1 MLLEV
6 KDIQLVRNGP
16 HNRFNLHKGE
26 ILGFAGLVGSGRTE
40 LALGMMGAL
49 PTVSKDVWLRGEKVS
64 LDDPAQALA
73 CGIGLLPESRKSE
86 GLITAFSIRENI
98 SLNNLP
104 KYQNASG
111 LIDKAKECASV
122 DALMRQLSIKAP
134 SGESLVVNLSGG
146 NQQKVVIARWI
157 NHHCDVLVFDEPTRG
172 IDVGA
177 KAQIYALMRSLTEQG
192 YAIIMISSE
201 LPEVIGM
208 CDRVAVSTRAP
219 SSRYWKRPP
228 SILKRSCAMQQGAQV
243 NTSINTAGTG
253 RLRLNLARLLRS
265 PAFYPFVGLVVVTLV
280 MILASD
286 TFLTA
291 SNLSNIARQ
300 VSINAIIAVGMTCV
314 ILTGGIDLSVGP
326 VMALSGTLTAGLMVA
341 GLPPG
346 LAIGAGLLV
355 GVAFGIGNGL
365 FVAYLH
371 MPPIIVTLATMGIAR
386 GFGLMYT
393 DGYPISGLPEWFAF
407 FGRASVFGL
416 QVPILIML
424 ITYLAAYVLLQHT
437 RIGRYIYAIGGNEEA
452 VRLSGVR
459 AARFKLLVYGI
470 SGFTAAIAGLVLTSR
485 LMSGQPNA
493 GVSFELD
500 AIAAVVL
507 GGASIAGGRGVIIG
521 TLLGAMLLGVLNNGL
536 NMLGVSPYVQSVI
549 KGGIILLAI
558 FISRQ
563 RHR

>member
-1 MLLEV
+1 
-6 KDIQLVRNGP
+6 
-16 HNRFNLHKGE
+16 
-26 ILGFAGLVGSGRTE
+26 
-40 LALGMMGAL
+40 
-49 PTVSKDVWLRGEKVS
+49 
-64 LDDPAQALA
+64 
-73 CGIGLLPESRKSE
+73 
-86 GLITAFSIRENI
+86 
-98 SLNNLP
+98 
-104 KYQNASG
+104 
-111 LIDKAKECASV
+111 
-122 DALMRQLSIKAP
+122 
-134 SGESLVVNLSGG
+134 
-146 NQQKVVIARWI
+146 
-157 NHHCDVLVFDEPTRG
+157 
-172 IDVGA
+172 
-177 KAQIYALMRSLTEQG
+177 
-192 YAIIMISSE
+192 
-201 LPEVIGM
+201 
-208 CDRVAVSTRAP
+208 
-219 SSRYWKRPP
+219 
-228 SILKRSCAMQQGAQV
+228 MQQGAQV
-243 NTSINTAGTG
+243 NTSINRAGTQG
-253 RLRLNLARLLRS
+253 LRLNLARLVRS
-265 PAFYPFVGLVVVTLV
+265 PAFYPFIGLLVVTAV
-280 MILASD
+280 MIVASD
-286 TFLTA
+286 NFLTA
-291 SNLSNIARQ
+291 SNLSNIGRQ

-346 LAIGAGLLV
+346 LAIGAGLLI

-393 DGYPISGLPEWFAF
+393 DGYPISGLPEWFGF
-407 FGRASVFGL
+407 FGRQSLLGI

-424 ITYLAAYVLLQHT
+424 VTYLVAYVLLQHT

-470 SGFTAAIAGLVLTSR
+470 SGLTAAIAGLVLTSR

-493 GVSFELD
+493 GIGFELD

-507 GGASIAGGRGVIIG
+507 GGASIAGGRGVIVG

-549 KGGIILLAI
+549 KGAIILLAI

-563 RHR
+563 RHK

>member
-1 MLLEV
+1 
-6 KDIQLVRNGP
+6 
-16 HNRFNLHKGE
+16 
-26 ILGFAGLVGSGRTE
+26 
-40 LALGMMGAL
+40 
-49 PTVSKDVWLRGEKVS
+49 
-64 LDDPAQALA
+64 
-73 CGIGLLPESRKSE
+73 
-86 GLITAFSIRENI
+86 
-98 SLNNLP
+98 
-104 KYQNASG
+104 
-111 LIDKAKECASV
+111 
-122 DALMRQLSIKAP
+122 
-134 SGESLVVNLSGG
+134 
-146 NQQKVVIARWI
+146 
-157 NHHCDVLVFDEPTRG
+157 
-172 IDVGA
+172 
-177 KAQIYALMRSLTEQG
+177 
-192 YAIIMISSE
+192 
-201 LPEVIGM
+201 
-208 CDRVAVSTRAP
+208 
-219 SSRYWKRPP
+219 
-228 SILKRSCAMQQGAQV
+228 MQQGAQV
-243 NTSINTAGTG
+243 NTSINTANTG
-253 RLRLNLARLLRS
+253 RLRLNVARLLRS

-341 GLPPG
+341 GVPPG

-407 FGRASVFGL
+407 FGRGSVFGM

-424 ITYLAAYVLLQHT
+424 LTYLVAYVLLQHT

-470 SGFTAAIAGLVLTSR
+470 SGLTAAIAGLVLTSR

-507 GGASIAGGRGVIIG
+507 GGASIAGGRGVIVG

>member
-1 MLLEV
+1 
-6 KDIQLVRNGP
+6 
-16 HNRFNLHKGE
+16 
-26 ILGFAGLVGSGRTE
+26 
-40 LALGMMGAL
+40 
-49 PTVSKDVWLRGEKVS
+49 
-64 LDDPAQALA
+64 
-73 CGIGLLPESRKSE
+73 
-86 GLITAFSIRENI
+86 
-98 SLNNLP
+98 
-104 KYQNASG
+104 
-111 LIDKAKECASV
+111 
-122 DALMRQLSIKAP
+122 
-134 SGESLVVNLSGG
+134 
-146 NQQKVVIARWI
+146 
-157 NHHCDVLVFDEPTRG
+157 
-172 IDVGA
+172 
-177 KAQIYALMRSLTEQG
+177 
-192 YAIIMISSE
+192 
-201 LPEVIGM
+201 
-208 CDRVAVSTRAP
+208 
-219 SSRYWKRPP
+219 
-228 SILKRSCAMQQGAQV
+228 MQQGAQV
-243 NTSINTAGTG
+243 NTSINTANTG
-253 RLRLNLARLLRS
+253 RWRLNLARLLRS

-346 LAIGAGLLV
+346 LAIGVGLLV

-407 FGRASVFGL
+407 FGRASVSGL

>member
-1 MLLEV
+1 
-6 KDIQLVRNGP
+6 
-16 HNRFNLHKGE
+16 
-26 ILGFAGLVGSGRTE
+26 
-40 LALGMMGAL
+40 
-49 PTVSKDVWLRGEKVS
+49 
-64 LDDPAQALA
+64 
-73 CGIGLLPESRKSE
+73 
-86 GLITAFSIRENI
+86 
-98 SLNNLP
+98 
-104 KYQNASG
+104 
-111 LIDKAKECASV
+111 
-122 DALMRQLSIKAP
+122 
-134 SGESLVVNLSGG
+134 
-146 NQQKVVIARWI
+146 
-157 NHHCDVLVFDEPTRG
+157 
-172 IDVGA
+172 
-177 KAQIYALMRSLTEQG
+177 
-192 YAIIMISSE
+192 
-201 LPEVIGM
+201 
-208 CDRVAVSTRAP
+208 
-219 SSRYWKRPP
+219 
-228 SILKRSCAMQQGAQV
+228 MQQGGQV

-346 LAIGAGLLV
+346 LAIGAGMLV

-386 GFGLMYT
+386 GLGLMYT
-393 DGYPISGLPEWFAF
+393 DGYPISGLPEWFAV
-407 FGRASVFGL
+407 FGRASVLGI

-424 ITYLAAYVLLQHT
+424 LTYLAAYVLLQHT

-470 SGFTAAIAGLVLTSR
+470 SGLTAAIAGLVLTSR

-507 GGASIAGGRGVIIG
+507 GGASIAGGRGVIVG

-549 KGGIILLAI
+549 KGAIILLAI

>member
-1 MLLEV
+1 
-6 KDIQLVRNGP
+6 
-16 HNRFNLHKGE
+16 
-26 ILGFAGLVGSGRTE
+26 
-40 LALGMMGAL
+40 
-49 PTVSKDVWLRGEKVS
+49 
-64 LDDPAQALA
+64 
-73 CGIGLLPESRKSE
+73 
-86 GLITAFSIRENI
+86 
-98 SLNNLP
+98 
-104 KYQNASG
+104 
-111 LIDKAKECASV
+111 
-122 DALMRQLSIKAP
+122 
-134 SGESLVVNLSGG
+134 
-146 NQQKVVIARWI
+146 
-157 NHHCDVLVFDEPTRG
+157 
-172 IDVGA
+172 
-177 KAQIYALMRSLTEQG
+177 
-192 YAIIMISSE
+192 
-201 LPEVIGM
+201 
-208 CDRVAVSTRAP
+208 
-219 SSRYWKRPP
+219 
-228 SILKRSCAMQQGAQV
+228 MQQGAQV
-243 NTSINTAGTG
+243 NTSINRAGTQG
-253 RLRLNLARLLRS
+253 LRLNLARLVRS
-265 PAFYPFVGLVVVTLV
+265 PAFYPFIGLLVVTAV
-280 MILASD
+280 MIVASD
-286 TFLTA
+286 NFLTA

-346 LAIGAGLLV
+346 LAIGAGLLI

-393 DGYPISGLPEWFAF
+393 DGYPISGLPEWFGF
-407 FGRASVFGL
+407 FGRQSLLGI

-424 ITYLAAYVLLQHT
+424 VTYLVAYVLLQHT

-470 SGFTAAIAGLVLTSR
+470 SGLTAAIAGLVLTSR

-493 GVSFELD
+493 GIGFELD

-507 GGASIAGGRGVIIG
+507 GGASIAGGRGVIVG

-549 KGGIILLAI
+549 KGAIILLAI

-563 RHR
+563 RHK

>member
-1 MLLEV
+1 
-6 KDIQLVRNGP
+6 
-16 HNRFNLHKGE
+16 
-26 ILGFAGLVGSGRTE
+26 
-40 LALGMMGAL
+40 
-49 PTVSKDVWLRGEKVS
+49 
-64 LDDPAQALA
+64 
-73 CGIGLLPESRKSE
+73 
-86 GLITAFSIRENI
+86 
-98 SLNNLP
+98 
-104 KYQNASG
+104 
-111 LIDKAKECASV
+111 
-122 DALMRQLSIKAP
+122 
-134 SGESLVVNLSGG
+134 
-146 NQQKVVIARWI
+146 
-157 NHHCDVLVFDEPTRG
+157 
-172 IDVGA
+172 
-177 KAQIYALMRSLTEQG
+177 
-192 YAIIMISSE
+192 
-201 LPEVIGM
+201 
-208 CDRVAVSTRAP
+208 
-219 SSRYWKRPP
+219 
-228 SILKRSCAMQQGAQV
+228 MQQGAQV

-291 SNLSNIARQ
+291 GNLSNIARQ

-346 LAIGAGLLV
+346 LAIGAGMLV

-386 GFGLMYT
+386 GLGLMYT
-393 DGYPISGLPEWFAF
+393 DGYPISGLPEWFAV
-407 FGRASVFGL
+407 FGRASVLGI

-424 ITYLAAYVLLQHT
+424 LTYLTAYVLLQHT

-470 SGFTAAIAGLVLTSR
+470 SGLTAAIAGLVLTSR

-549 KGGIILLAI
+549 KGAIILLAI

>member
-1 MLLEV
+1 MQQGV
-6 KDIQLVRNGP
+6 QVN
-16 HNRFNLHKGE
+16 
-26 ILGFAGLVGSGRTE
+26 
-40 LALGMMGAL
+40 M
-49 PTVSKDVWLRGEKVS
+49 
-64 LDDPAQALA
+64 
-73 CGIGLLPESRKSE
+73 
-86 GLITAFSIRENI
+86 
-98 SLNNLP
+98 
-104 KYQNASG
+104 
-111 LIDKAKECASV
+111 
-122 DALMRQLSIKAP
+122 SIKA
-134 SGESLVVNLSGG
+134 
-146 NQQKVVIARWI
+146 A
-157 NHHCDVLVFDEPTRG
+157 T
-172 IDVGA
+172 GA
-177 KAQIYALMRSLTEQG
+177 
-192 YAIIMISSE
+192 
-201 LPEVIGM
+201 
-208 CDRVAVSTRAP
+208 
-219 SSRYWKRPP
+219 
-228 SILKRSCAMQQGAQV
+228 
-243 NTSINTAGTG
+243 G
-253 RLRLNLARLLRS
+253 RLRPSLARLSRS
-265 PAFYPFVGLVVVTLV
+265 PAFYPFIGLVVVTLV
-280 MILASD
+280 MIVASD

-346 LAIGAGLLV
+346 LAIGVGLLI

-365 FVAYLH
+365 FVAYLQ

-393 DGYPISGLPEWFAF
+393 DGYPISGLPEWFGF
-407 FGRASVFGL
+407 FGRESLLGI

-424 ITYLAAYVLLQHT
+424 VTYVAAYVLLQHT

-470 SGFTAAIAGLVLTSR
+470 SGLTAAVAGLVLTSR

-507 GGASIAGGRGVIIG
+507 GGASIAGGRGVIVG

-549 KGGIILLAI
+549 KGAIILLAI

-563 RHR
+563 RHH

>member
-1 MLLEV
+1 
-6 KDIQLVRNGP
+6 
-16 HNRFNLHKGE
+16 
-26 ILGFAGLVGSGRTE
+26 
-40 LALGMMGAL
+40 
-49 PTVSKDVWLRGEKVS
+49 
-64 LDDPAQALA
+64 
-73 CGIGLLPESRKSE
+73 
-86 GLITAFSIRENI
+86 
-98 SLNNLP
+98 
-104 KYQNASG
+104 
-111 LIDKAKECASV
+111 
-122 DALMRQLSIKAP
+122 
-134 SGESLVVNLSGG
+134 
-146 NQQKVVIARWI
+146 
-157 NHHCDVLVFDEPTRG
+157 
-172 IDVGA
+172 
-177 KAQIYALMRSLTEQG
+177 
-192 YAIIMISSE
+192 
-201 LPEVIGM
+201 
-208 CDRVAVSTRAP
+208 
-219 SSRYWKRPP
+219 
-228 SILKRSCAMQQGAQV
+228 MQQGAQV
-243 NTSINTAGTG
+243 NTSINTAGTS

-341 GLPPG
+341 GVPPG

-407 FGRASVFGL
+407 FGRGSVFGM

-424 ITYLAAYVLLQHT
+424 LTYLAAYVLLQHT

-507 GGASIAGGRGVIIG
+507 GGASIAGGRGVIVG

>member
-1 MLLEV
+1 
-6 KDIQLVRNGP
+6 
-16 HNRFNLHKGE
+16 
-26 ILGFAGLVGSGRTE
+26 
-40 LALGMMGAL
+40 
-49 PTVSKDVWLRGEKVS
+49 
-64 LDDPAQALA
+64 
-73 CGIGLLPESRKSE
+73 
-86 GLITAFSIRENI
+86 
-98 SLNNLP
+98 
-104 KYQNASG
+104 
-111 LIDKAKECASV
+111 
-122 DALMRQLSIKAP
+122 
-134 SGESLVVNLSGG
+134 
-146 NQQKVVIARWI
+146 
-157 NHHCDVLVFDEPTRG
+157 
-172 IDVGA
+172 
-177 KAQIYALMRSLTEQG
+177 
-192 YAIIMISSE
+192 
-201 LPEVIGM
+201 
-208 CDRVAVSTRAP
+208 
-219 SSRYWKRPP
+219 
-228 SILKRSCAMQQGAQV
+228 MQQGAQV
-243 NTSINTAGTG
+243 NTSITPTG
-253 RLRLNLARLLRS
+253 SSRLRLNLARLLRS

-341 GLPPG
+341 GVPPG

-407 FGRASVFGL
+407 FGRGSVFGM

-424 ITYLAAYVLLQHT
+424 LTYLAAYVLLQHT

-470 SGFTAAIAGLVLTSR
+470 SGLTAAIAGLVLTSR

-507 GGASIAGGRGVIIG
+507 GGASIAGGRGVIVG

>member
-1 MLLEV
+1 
-6 KDIQLVRNGP
+6 
-16 HNRFNLHKGE
+16 
-26 ILGFAGLVGSGRTE
+26 
-40 LALGMMGAL
+40 
-49 PTVSKDVWLRGEKVS
+49 
-64 LDDPAQALA
+64 
-73 CGIGLLPESRKSE
+73 
-86 GLITAFSIRENI
+86 
-98 SLNNLP
+98 
-104 KYQNASG
+104 
-111 LIDKAKECASV
+111 
-122 DALMRQLSIKAP
+122 
-134 SGESLVVNLSGG
+134 
-146 NQQKVVIARWI
+146 
-157 NHHCDVLVFDEPTRG
+157 
-172 IDVGA
+172 
-177 KAQIYALMRSLTEQG
+177 
-192 YAIIMISSE
+192 
-201 LPEVIGM
+201 
-208 CDRVAVSTRAP
+208 
-219 SSRYWKRPP
+219 
-228 SILKRSCAMQQGAQV
+228 MQQGAQV
-243 NTSINTAGTG
+243 NTSISSGDSS
-253 RLRLNLARLLRS
+253 RLRLNLARLVRS

-346 LAIGAGLLV
+346 LAIGAGMLI

-386 GFGLMYT
+386 GLGLMYT
-393 DGYPISGLPEWFAF
+393 DGYPISGLPDWFGF
-407 FGRASVFGL
+407 FGRQRLFGIE
-416 QVPILIML
+416 VPILIML
-424 ITYLAAYVLLQHT
+424 ITYAAAYVLLQHT

-470 SGFTAAIAGLVLTSR
+470 SGLTAAIAGLVLTSR

-507 GGASIAGGRGVIIG
+507 GGASIAGGRGVIVG
-521 TLLGAMLLGVLNNGL
+521 TLLGALLLGVLNNGL

-563 RHR
+563 RHK

>member
-1 MLLEV
+1 
-6 KDIQLVRNGP
+6 
-16 HNRFNLHKGE
+16 
-26 ILGFAGLVGSGRTE
+26 
-40 LALGMMGAL
+40 
-49 PTVSKDVWLRGEKVS
+49 
-64 LDDPAQALA
+64 
-73 CGIGLLPESRKSE
+73 
-86 GLITAFSIRENI
+86 
-98 SLNNLP
+98 
-104 KYQNASG
+104 
-111 LIDKAKECASV
+111 
-122 DALMRQLSIKAP
+122 
-134 SGESLVVNLSGG
+134 
-146 NQQKVVIARWI
+146 
-157 NHHCDVLVFDEPTRG
+157 
-172 IDVGA
+172 
-177 KAQIYALMRSLTEQG
+177 
-192 YAIIMISSE
+192 
-201 LPEVIGM
+201 
-208 CDRVAVSTRAP
+208 
-219 SSRYWKRPP
+219 
-228 SILKRSCAMQQGAQV
+228 V
-243 NTSINTAGTG
+243 NTSINRAGTQ
-253 RLRLNLARLLRS
+253 RLRQNLARLVRS
-265 PAFYPFVGLVVVTLV
+265 PAFYPFIGLLLVTAV
-280 MILASD
+280 MIVASD

-346 LAIGAGLLV
+346 LAIGAGLLI
-355 GVAFGIGNGL
+355 GVAFGVGNGL

-393 DGYPISGLPEWFAF
+393 DGYPISGLPEWFGF
-407 FGRASVFGL
+407 FGRESVLGI

-424 ITYLAAYVLLQHT
+424 VTYLVAYVLLQHT

-470 SGFTAAIAGLVLTSR
+470 SGLTAAIAGLVLTSR

-493 GVSFELD
+493 GIGFELD

-507 GGASIAGGRGVIIG
+507 GGASIAGGRGVIVG

-549 KGGIILLAI
+549 KGAIILLAI

>member
-1 MLLEV
+1 
-6 KDIQLVRNGP
+6 
-16 HNRFNLHKGE
+16 
-26 ILGFAGLVGSGRTE
+26 
-40 LALGMMGAL
+40 
-49 PTVSKDVWLRGEKVS
+49 
-64 LDDPAQALA
+64 
-73 CGIGLLPESRKSE
+73 
-86 GLITAFSIRENI
+86 
-98 SLNNLP
+98 
-104 KYQNASG
+104 
-111 LIDKAKECASV
+111 
-122 DALMRQLSIKAP
+122 
-134 SGESLVVNLSGG
+134 
-146 NQQKVVIARWI
+146 
-157 NHHCDVLVFDEPTRG
+157 
-172 IDVGA
+172 
-177 KAQIYALMRSLTEQG
+177 
-192 YAIIMISSE
+192 
-201 LPEVIGM
+201 
-208 CDRVAVSTRAP
+208 
-219 SSRYWKRPP
+219 
-228 SILKRSCAMQQGAQV
+228 MQQGAQV

-291 SNLSNIARQ
+291 GNLSNIARQ

-346 LAIGAGLLV
+346 LAIGAGMLV

-386 GFGLMYT
+386 GLGLMYT
-393 DGYPISGLPEWFAF
+393 DGYPISGLPEWFAV
-407 FGRASVFGL
+407 FGRASVFGI

-424 ITYLAAYVLLQHT
+424 LTYLAAYVLLQHT

-470 SGFTAAIAGLVLTSR
+470 SGLTAAIAGLVLTSR

-549 KGGIILLAI
+549 KGAIILLAI

>member
-1 MLLEV
+1 
-6 KDIQLVRNGP
+6 
-16 HNRFNLHKGE
+16 
-26 ILGFAGLVGSGRTE
+26 
-40 LALGMMGAL
+40 
-49 PTVSKDVWLRGEKVS
+49 
-64 LDDPAQALA
+64 
-73 CGIGLLPESRKSE
+73 
-86 GLITAFSIRENI
+86 
-98 SLNNLP
+98 
-104 KYQNASG
+104 
-111 LIDKAKECASV
+111 
-122 DALMRQLSIKAP
+122 
-134 SGESLVVNLSGG
+134 
-146 NQQKVVIARWI
+146 
-157 NHHCDVLVFDEPTRG
+157 
-172 IDVGA
+172 
-177 KAQIYALMRSLTEQG
+177 
-192 YAIIMISSE
+192 
-201 LPEVIGM
+201 
-208 CDRVAVSTRAP
+208 
-219 SSRYWKRPP
+219 
-228 SILKRSCAMQQGAQV
+228 MQQGAQV
-243 NTSINTAGTG
+243 NTSINPTGTS

-341 GLPPG
+341 GVPPG
-346 LAIGAGLLV
+346 LAIGVGLLV

-371 MPPIIVTLATMGIAR
+371 MPPIIVTLATMSIAR

-407 FGRASVFGL
+407 FGRGSVFGM

-424 ITYLAAYVLLQHT
+424 LTYLAAYVLLQHT

-470 SGFTAAIAGLVLTSR
+470 SGLTAAIAGLVLTSR

-507 GGASIAGGRGVIIG
+507 GGASIAGGRGVIVG